1 MKRPYYAS
9 SHAVRNVGFY
19 ERLAGVI
26 AGPWLLLGGLRSR
39 SVGGLG
45 LALLGGTLLYRG
57 ATAHCPAYYRLG
69 LSSANPQRGPIRV
82 SQSIGIARPP
92 QEVYAFFRNFE
103 NLPRFMKHLQ
113 EVRENDKRF
122 SHWVANGPAGT
133 SVAWDAELTQDQPG
147 ALISWRSLPGA
158 QVTSSGTVRFEA
170 APAERGT
177 IVHVEL
183 GYDPPAGPLGAA
195 VAALFGEA
203 PGQQIEGDLRRLR
216 NIVEAGEIPTTAGQP
231 NGQRSALGALL
242 EPAPVPGQP
251 APGAA
256 SAATQGTVDEA
267 AEESFPASDAP
278 GWIGGTTEDEQ
289 AIDA

>member
-9 SHAVRNVGFY
+9 SNAVRNVGFY
-19 ERLAGVI
+19 ERLAGVV
-26 AGPWLLLGGLRSR
+26 AGPWLLLGGLRNR
-39 SVGGLG
+39 SFGGLG

-57 ATAHCPAYYRLG
+57 ATAHCPVYYRLG
-69 LSSANPQRGPIRV
+69 LSSADPKRGPIRV
-82 SQSIGIARPP
+82 QKSIGIARPP
-92 QEVYAFFRNFE
+92 AEVYAFFRKFE

-133 SVAWDAELTQDQPG
+133 SVEWDAELTQDQENT
-147 ALISWRSLPGA
+147 LISWRSLPGA
-158 QVTSSGTVRFEA
+158 QVTNSGTVRFEE

-177 IVHVEL
+177 IGHVEL
-183 GYDPPAGPLGAA
+183 SYAPPAGPLGAA

-231 NGQRSALGALL
+231 SGQRSMLGALL
-242 EPAPVPGQP
+242 EPSPAPSQP

-256 SAATQGTVDEA
+256 SSAAQATIDEA
-267 AEESFPASDAP
+267 SDESFPASDAP
-278 GWIGGTTEDEQ
+278 GWIGGTTEQE
-289 AIDA
+289 IDA